1 MNKASRTRKQRLA
14 DVGALLSLLFAALFV
29 WMIVRE
35 QRISANPSTAVA
47 LVTEKKIEDGGSE
60 GPVYSVVRYTFKTPS
75 GETYRGR
82 ANVSSRLYDRLEVG
96 DGFEIQYAADDPT
109 MSRVP
114 GEFDEM
120 FIEAF
125 AVGVQ
130 GVFFFGYLGPRRWLR
145 LWRGEPDPILT

>member
-1 MNKASRTRKQRLA
+1 MNKTSRTRKQWLA
-14 DVGALLSLLFAALFV
+14 DVGAVLSLLFAALFV

-75 GETYRGR
+75 GETYRDR

-96 DGFEIQYAADDPT
+96 YGFEIQYAADDPT
-109 MSRVP
+109 LSRVP

-120 FIEAF
+120 FVEAF

-130 GVFFFGYLGPRRWLR
+130 GVLFFGYLGPRRWLR
-145 LWRGEPDPILT
+145 LRRGQPDPILT